1 MTTEEP
7 TATTDRSQ
15 RKSLAVDQA
24 TYDLLNEVCFKER
37 RSKIDQLKILIE
49 AEHQRV
55 FSPVNEESIDRM
67 LRD

>member
-1 MTTEEP
+1 MATDEQT
-7 TATTDRSQ
+7 TTDRSQ

-49 AEHQRV
+49 AEHERV
-55 FSPVNEESIDRM
+55 FAPVAEEIANRI